1 MVWDMGAS
9 SGPVIESWIMPDYT
23 GAPIPTDQVWRIFNG
38 WEDSR
43 REIGVIFYGGSG
55 TSLYTMGFVES
66 ARNGKLLLMGSKL
79 RASFDLKQ
87 AKFTYGPLQTWPKW
101 PSPPIVEVI
110 AVRAQLENGDWLVL
124 AEGLRPRR
132 SSIAHTARIGSK
144 ISNALLGHYL
154 RGLRIDFVSHST

>member
-43 REIGVIFYGGSG
+43 RKIGVIFYGGSG

-110 AVRAQLENGDWLVL
+110 AVRAQLENGAWLVL
-124 AEGLRPRR
+124 AEGLHPE
-132 SSIAHTARIGSK
+132 
-144 ISNALLGHYL
+144 ALPSLTL
-154 RGLRIDFVSHST
+154 PE